1 MTWSL
6 LACKRDRPTGS
17 SVLPPSV
24 GCADAK
30 ASVKPVLRFFFV
42 FSWIDLDLI
51 STSIVSFSKSCVDFF
66 WLSWAVFEWVC
77 KISKANS
84 ILVKL
89 LTHEPLLIVRS
100 RTKNYK
106 PYLNQVSFISLWH
119 LRLERS
125 LIFEIES
132 LARMIVPNWG
142 VSFHISYE
150 TKLNNNFSFKTH
162 VSRIWLSLITETYH
176 LHLSA

>member
-1 MTWSL
+1 M
-6 LACKRDRPTGS
+6 AP
-17 SVLPPSV
+17 VQ
-24 GCADAK
+24 
-30 ASVKPVLRFFFV
+30 PVLLFFLV
-42 FSWIDLDLI
+42 FSWINLDFNV
-51 STSIVSFSKSCVDFF
+51 TSIVSSSKCCVNFY
-66 WLSWAVFEWVC
+66 WLSWAVFDRVC

-84 ILVKL
+84 ILIKL

-142 VSFHISYE
+142 VSFYISYE

-162 VSRIWLSLITETYH
+162 VSRIWLLLITETYH
-176 LHLSA
+176 LHLSG